1 MNMKRGLIF
10 AVAFAAASA
19 GLGWA
24 LWPRPI
30 EVETARIEPRD
41 IAVTVEEEGRTR
53 VREVF
58 IVSAPVGGRMERL
71 DLHPGDEVVAG
82 ETVVALMRP
91 SAPALL
97 DTRSRRIAQFRVDA
111 AIAAVDL
118 ANAELSQAEAQAGF
132 LRSEL
137 ERAGVL
143 SERGALSARMLE
155 KARLD
160 LSTAE
165 ASIASA
171 RANLA
176 VRRQELESAR
186 AQLMEA
192 EDPDPEGGCCVRV
205 FAPVSGKVL
214 RVLTESEQVVSAGMP
229 VAELGDPKDLEVVA
243 DLLSRDAVIVA
254 AGDKAMI
261 RAWGG
266 EPLEAIV
273 ERVDPSAF
281 TKVSALGIEEQRVP
295 VILQPASGEAGWE
308 RLGHGYRVV
317 VEIEIARR
325 ENVPAIPLG
334 AVFRSGGEW
343 AAYRVEDGRAMLA
356 ALTLGERN
364 GDHAELLGG
373 LEPGDT
379 VILHP
384 GDRIVQGVRVSAAA
398 GAPINLPAQ

>member
-1 MNMKRGLIF
+1 MNMKRRLMS
-10 AVAFAAASA
+10 AVAIAFALA

-30 EVETARIEPRD
+30 EVETARIELRD

-58 IVSAPVGGRMERL
+58 IVSAPVSGRMERL
-71 DLHPGDEVVAG
+71 DLHPGDEVTAG
-82 ETVVALMRP
+82 KTVVALMRP

-143 SERGALSARMLE
+143 SERGALSTRMLE

-176 VRRQELESAR
+176 VRRQELESAK

-214 RVLTESEQVVSAGMP
+214 RVLTESEQVVSAGTAL
-229 VAELGDPKDLEVVA
+229 AELGDPGDIEIVA
-243 DLLSRDAVIVA
+243 DLLSRDAVVVA
-254 AGDKAMI
+254 AGDKATI

-266 EPLEAIV
+266 EALEAIV
-273 ERVDPSAF
+273 QRVDPSAF

-295 VILQPASGEAGWE
+295 VILRPSSDETGWTK
-308 RLGHGYRVV
+308 LGHGFRVV
-317 VEIEIARR
+317 AEIEIARR
-325 ENVPAIPLG
+325 EQIPAIALG
-334 AVFRSGGEW
+334 ALFRSGGEW
-343 AAYRVEDGRAMLA
+343 AAYVVRNGRAELA
-356 ALTLGERN
+356 AIRIGERN
-364 GDHAELLGG
+364 GELAEVLGG
-373 LEPGDT
+373 LATGDF

-384 GDRIVQGVRVSAAA
+384 GDRIASGVRVVEASK
-398 GAPINLPAQ
+398 PQSIEKD

>member
-1 MNMKRGLIF
+1 VKAN
-10 AVAFAAASA
+10 
-19 GLGWA
+19 
-24 LWPRPI
+24 
-30 EVETARIEPRD
+30 
-41 IAVTVEEEGRTR
+41 
-53 VREVF
+53 
-58 IVSAPVGGRMERL
+58 
-71 DLHPGDEVVAG
+71 

-91 SAPALL
+91 SAPELL

-132 LRSEL
+132 LRAEL

-160 LSTAE
+160 LATAE

-176 VRRQELESAR
+176 VRRQELESAK
-186 AQLMEA
+186 AQLIEV

-214 RVLTESEQVVSAGMP
+214 RVLTESEQVVSAGTA
-229 VAELGDPKDLEVVA
+229 VAELGDPKDIEVVA
-243 DLLSRDAVIVA
+243 DLLSRDAVLVA
-254 AGDKAMI
+254 PGDKASI

-281 TKVSALGIEEQRVP
+281 TKVSALGIEEQRVS
-295 VILQPASGEAGWE
+295 VILHPVPGEKGWK
-308 RLGHGYRVV
+308 RLGHEYRVV

-325 ENVPAIPLG
+325 ENVMAIPLG
-334 AVFRSGGEW
+334 AVFRSGGDW
-343 AAYRVEDGRAMLA
+343 AAYKVKDGRAALA
-356 ALTLGERN
+356 TLRLGERN
-364 GDHAELLGG
+364 GDFAEVLAG
-373 LEPGDT
+373 LEGGDV

-384 GDRIVQGVRVSAAA
+384 GDRIVPGVRIGAAA
-398 GAPINLPAQ
+398 TAPTAVPASQQGS